1 MNKKTI
7 IILCSILGAI
17 ALCCAT
23 VFITIAVMN
32 HNKEVTI
39 QFDVDG
45 GVAVPDLKVKKG
57 KTATLPSTTK
67 ENHLFEGWYFND
79 KEITS
84 TYHFNKDITV
94 KAKWKEITE
103 EVKTFKVVYDSKGG
117 SAVSETTVE
126 CEKPLTLPANPTRSG
141 YTFDGWEDSNGK
153 VILNGALLTCE
164 DVTLTAKWVKNEEP
178 KKEETK
184 KEEPKK
190 EETPKEEPKKEYTCP
205 DGYTLNGVKC
215 SIEGTVHEKCPTDT
229 TADGSLC
236 IRTTDSN
243 EGERVCK
250 EYTVSIDGKGHT
262 WTGGGDYYYIPNAY
276 GNCAYYKWTDYT
288 TKEQCEN
295 ANDTYHKTKWVSYL
309 NGCYAETKMNNYET
323 VCSSDYQF
331 YSSSELSSKF
341 GIHNN
346 GRCLKKVAKTKYC
359 DEGYTLTSG
368 KCIKTIDAT
377 VK

>member
-1 MNKKTI
+1 M
-7 IILCSILGAI
+7 
-17 ALCCAT
+17 
-23 VFITIAVMN
+23 
-32 HNKEVTI
+32 
-39 QFDVDG
+39 
-45 GVAVPDLKVKKG
+45 
-57 KTATLPSTTK
+57 
-67 ENHLFEGWYFND
+67 LF
-79 KEITS
+79 
-84 TYHFNKDITV
+84 
-94 KAKWKEITE
+94 
-103 EVKTFKVVYDSKGG
+103 
-117 SAVSETTVE
+117 
-126 CEKPLTLPANPTRSG
+126 RS
-141 YTFDGWEDSNGK
+141 
-153 VILNGALLTCE
+153 
-164 DVTLTAKWVKNEEP
+164 
-178 KKEETK
+178 
-184 KEEPKK
+184 
-190 EETPKEEPKKEYTCP
+190 
-205 DGYTLNGVKC
+205 
-215 SIEGTVHEKCPTDT
+215 
-229 TADGSLC
+229 
-236 IRTTDSN
+236 
-243 EGERVCK
+243 VCK

-309 NGCYAETKMNNYET
+309 NGCYAETKMNNYEM